1 MTDRIFYNLQPHILP
16 NRRIL
21 INIKVDFCVHRIK
34 TIQIKKYSLNNGK
47 TIPIGLP
54 YTNRTYH
61 LLNLTIF
68 PYYEKIYK
76 IIISIGGFMAKDNVL
91 HIDESMI
98 DTVLAE
104 DINFQGTMK
113 FSKSLMI
120 KGKFEG
126 QIDAS
131 GHLIIGT
138 NAVVTA
144 TIKAGVITNY
154 GQINGNVE
162 GTERV
167 ELFNNAKLTGDIKT
181 PELIIESGCTFNGN
195 CTMSVEKKPVV
206 AAAQTQS
213 VTQSAPQSQK
223 K

>member
-1 MTDRIFYNLQPHILP
+1 MP
-16 NRRIL
+16 
-21 INIKVDFCVHRIK
+21 
-34 TIQIKKYSLNNGK
+34 
-47 TIPIGLP
+47 
-54 YTNRTYH
+54 
-61 LLNLTIF
+61 
-68 PYYEKIYK
+68 
-76 IIISIGGFMAKDNVL
+76 KDNGL
-91 HIDESMI
+91 NIDESMI

-131 GHLIIGT
+131 GHLIVGP
-138 NAVVTA
+138 NAVVNA
-144 TIKAGVITNY
+144 TVKAGVLTNY

-181 PELIIESGCTFNGN
+181 PELIIESGCIFNGN
-195 CTMSVEKKPVV
+195 CTMTEKKP
-206 AAAQTQS
+206 S
-213 VTQSAPQSQK
+213 VSPAQSQQPQVK

>member
-1 MTDRIFYNLQPHILP
+1 M
-16 NRRIL
+16 
-21 INIKVDFCVHRIK
+21 
-34 TIQIKKYSLNNGK
+34 S
-47 TIPIGLP
+47 
-54 YTNRTYH
+54 
-61 LLNLTIF
+61 
-68 PYYEKIYK
+68 
-76 IIISIGGFMAKDNVL
+76 KDNAL

-113 FSKSLMI
+113 FTKSLMI

-131 GHLIIGT
+131 GHLIIGP
-138 NAVVTA
+138 NAIVGA
-144 TIKAGVITNY
+144 SIKAGVITNY

-181 PELIIESGCTFNGN
+181 PELIVESGCTFNGS
-195 CTMSVEKKPVV
+195 CVMGDKKHVTTSTP
-206 AAAQTQS
+206 TPSTSQS
-213 VTQSAPQSQK
+213 SAPSQAPSPSGSGSSSSHK
-223 K
+223 KQ

>member
-1 MTDRIFYNLQPHILP
+1 MP
-16 NRRIL
+16 
-21 INIKVDFCVHRIK
+21 
-34 TIQIKKYSLNNGK
+34 
-47 TIPIGLP
+47 
-54 YTNRTYH
+54 
-61 LLNLTIF
+61 
-68 PYYEKIYK
+68 
-76 IIISIGGFMAKDNVL
+76 KDNGL
-91 HIDESMI
+91 NIDESMI

-131 GHLIIGT
+131 GHLIVGP
-138 NAVVTA
+138 NAVVNA
-144 TIKAGVITNY
+144 TVKAGVLTNY

-181 PELIIESGCTFNGN
+181 PELIIESGCIFNGN
-195 CTMSVEKKPVV
+195 CTMTEKKAVSSSSPQPQPPV
-206 AAAQTQS
+206 
-213 VTQSAPQSQK
+213 K

>member
-1 MTDRIFYNLQPHILP
+1 MP
-16 NRRIL
+16 
-21 INIKVDFCVHRIK
+21 
-34 TIQIKKYSLNNGK
+34 
-47 TIPIGLP
+47 
-54 YTNRTYH
+54 
-61 LLNLTIF
+61 
-68 PYYEKIYK
+68 
-76 IIISIGGFMAKDNVL
+76 KDVAL

-126 QIDAS
+126 QIDAT
-131 GHLIIGT
+131 GHLIIGP
-138 NAVVTA
+138 NAVTNA

-167 ELFNNAKLTGDIKT
+167 ELYNNAKLTGDIKT

-195 CTMSVEKKPVV
+195 CVMSDKKP
-206 AAAQTQS
+206 S
-213 VTQSAPQSQK
+213 VQSQPVHTPTPQQSPK